1 MIYLNKTNDMS
12 SRLSEA
18 HGEISPLTSF
28 SRPFGSERA
37 KLERGRD
44 DKKNIQLIL
53 GKHLVHKRN
62 FVTCDFVTLRY
73 YQIIRARK
81 NTELYIL

>member
-1 MIYLNKTNDMS
+1 MIYLIKTNDMSSRPDTLLMS

-18 HGEISPLTSF
+18 HGEISPLT
-28 SRPFGSERA
+28 PF
-37 KLERGRD
+37 GRD
-44 DKKNIQLIL
+44 DKKHSTISRV
-53 GKHLVHKRN
+53 VHKRN

-81 NTELYIL
+81 NTELYVL

>member
-1 MIYLNKTNDMS
+1 MIHLIKTNDMS

-18 HGEISPLTSF
+18 HGEIFPLTPF
-28 SRPFGSERA
+28 SRPFGSERPEV
-37 KLERGRD
+37 ERGRD
-44 DKKNIQLIL
+44 DKKHSTISRV
-53 GKHLVHKRN
+53 VHKRN